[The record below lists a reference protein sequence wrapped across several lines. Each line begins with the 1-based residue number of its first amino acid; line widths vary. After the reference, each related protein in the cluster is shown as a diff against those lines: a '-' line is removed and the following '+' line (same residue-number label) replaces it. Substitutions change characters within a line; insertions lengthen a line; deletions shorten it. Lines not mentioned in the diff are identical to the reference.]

1 MIEPKDTITF
11 MYLRLIHKDDCRLI
25 HEERWKTYIQKGVYV
40 LMYESPK
47 INIMCIRDL

>member
-11 MYLRLIHKDDCRLI
+11 MYLRLIHNGDYRLI
-25 HEERWKTYIQKGVYV
+25 NEERWKSYIQKGVYV

-47 INIMCIRDL
+47 INIMGIRNL

>member
-11 MYLRLIHKDDCRLI
+11 MYLRLIPEGNYRLI
-25 HEERWKTYIQKGVYV
+25 NEERYKSYIQKGVYV

-47 INIMCIRDL
+47 INIMCIRNL